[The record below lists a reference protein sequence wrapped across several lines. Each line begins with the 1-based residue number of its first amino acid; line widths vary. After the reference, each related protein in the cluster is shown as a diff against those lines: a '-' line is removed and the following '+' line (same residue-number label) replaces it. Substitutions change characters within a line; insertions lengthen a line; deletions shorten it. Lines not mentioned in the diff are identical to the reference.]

1 MSTLKLNDER
11 QNLKILIKNAVK
23 KTESTRINSTSMWLM
38 IWDQN
43 NPIKKKV
50 ERTMKFKAQ
59 KLNVEWWNK
68 KQLNKWPKNQS

>member
-68 KQLNKWPKNQS
+68 KKLNKWPKNQS

>member
-43 NPIKKKV
+43 NPIEKKSWKNNEV
-50 ERTMKFKAQ
+50 Q
-59 KLNVEWWNK
+59 S
-68 KQLNKWPKNQS
+68 PKTQCRMME

>member
-43 NPIKKKV
+43 NPIEKKK
-50 ERTMKFKAQ
+50 FKEQ
-59 KLNVEWWNK
+59 WSSK
-68 KQLNKWPKNQS
+68 PKNSMSNDGIKKN